1 MLPIAILRFSPT
13 EGPGHLARWLDG
25 QALASTLV
33 ALDAGAA
40 VPPQAR
46 AFSGIAM
53 MGGPMGVNDDLPWIA
68 PVTELLRDAVA
79 HRVPVLGHCLGG
91 QLLAKALG
99 ANVARA
105 PTPEMG
111 WIDVTIDQGVASREW
126 FGGRAAFKAF
136 QWHYDAFAVPA
147 GATRVAASRFTP
159 AQAYVVDDRHVGM
172 QFHVEMTSELIEDW
186 IGTGAGE
193 LPARSSAAQQ
203 SAADIRAGVP
213 EHLAAL
219 SAVADDVYARW
230 ARGLVR

>member
-1 MLPIAILRFSPT
+1 MLPIAILRFSST
-13 EGPGHLARWLDG
+13 EGPGHFARWLDR

-33 ALDAGAA
+33 PLDAGAA
-40 VPPQAR
+40 APPEAR
-46 AFSGIAM
+46 AYSGIAM

-68 PVTELLRDAVA
+68 PVSDLLRDAVA
-79 HRVPVLGHCLGG
+79 HQVPVLGHCLGG

-99 ANVARA
+99 ATVARA
-105 PTPEMG
+105 PIPEVG
-111 WIDVTIDQGVASREW
+111 WIDVTIDDAAARRDW

-136 QWHYDAFAVPA
+136 QWHYDAFTVPA
-147 GATRVAASRFTP
+147 GATHVAASRFAP

-172 QFHVEMTSELIEDW
+172 QFHVEMTADMIEDW
-186 IGTGAGE
+186 LGTGGAE

-203 SAADIRAGVP
+203 SAEDIRAGVP
-213 EHLAAL
+213 QHLAAL